1 MTRHAREHPVP
12 IGGASSVEAISWLH
26 WAPLPPD
33 MGSCRYEACCCD
45 EHCTCQESPVG
56 IRSRRAP
63 SARSQS

>member
-45 EHCTCQESPVG
+45 EHCTCEWEPQEC
-56 IRSRRAP
+56 
-63 SARSQS
+63 

>member
-1 MTRHAREHPVP
+1 MREASYLHSMRHAPEHPVP

-45 EHCTCQESPVG
+45 KHCTCQEPLTEE
-56 IRSRRAP
+56 A
-63 SARSQS
+63 A